1 MQPAAFFIILPER
14 GATRPMRKKITAV
27 LLCFLLLCCLL
38 PVQPAQAAFNPP
50 FEVNADAVYMVN
62 LDTGRVVYEKNA
74 TKARAPASLTK
85 LMTSLLLMENCADL
99 PGTEITAPGY
109 IFDELYGTG
118 SSHADI
124 RPYET
129 VTAQTL
135 LYAMLLPSGNEAAS
149 ITADWLGNGNLDNFF
164 FTMNARAKQ
173 LGCVNTSFTNAHGL
187 FGMDAGHYSCAYDM
201 YLIAKACYDTPGFM
215 EVASSES
222 YDMPFTNKHTSP
234 EYASKPDCAYTIYS
248 TNYLQRSSSYIY
260 RSDVHGLKTGSTPE
274 AGFNLVSTATQNGE
288 TYMLVVMGTPYEK
301 DEYGYGL
308 AFSVTSQL
316 YDWAF
321 ENFSV
326 SPSLD
331 VEAPLQE
338 VAVKYADSTDTVLL
352 YPEESFTTLL
362 PNEAD
367 ESVLQK
373 TYLLPESVAA
383 PIKKGDVIGAVKLS
397 LAGEEL
403 GTVALVSHTDIE
415 RSELLYRWAQFREFT
430 GGLYFRTVLVLL
442 GILLAA
448 YFVMM
453 RVLER
458 RHRMQADGY
467 VDGRPARRG
476 SPVERDNS
484 SQRRPRR

>member
-1 MQPAAFFIILPER
+1 
-14 GATRPMRKKITAV
+14 MRKKIAA
-27 LLCFLLLCCLL
+27 CFVCVLLLCCLFCGS
-38 PVQPAQAAFNPP
+38 ASAAFTPP

-74 TKARAPASLTK
+74 TKPRAPASLTK

-99 PGTEITAPGY
+99 DGTEVTAPGY

-129 VTAQTL
+129 ITARTL

-149 ITADWLGNGNLDNFF
+149 ITADFLGNGNLDNFF
-164 FTMNARAKQ
+164 YTMNARAKQ
-173 LGCVNTSFTNAHGL
+173 LGCVATSFTNAHGL
-187 FGMDAGHYSCAYDM
+187 WGMEYGHYSCAYDM
-201 YLIAKACYDTPGFM
+201 YLIGKACYETPGFM

-222 YDMPFTNKHTSP
+222 YEMPFTNKHPNP
-234 EYASKPDCAYTIYS
+234 EYASRPDCAYVIYS
-248 TNYLQRSSSYIY
+248 TNYLQRTSSKIY

-274 AGFNLVSTATQNGE
+274 AGYNLVSTATKNGE
-288 TYMLVVMGTPYEK
+288 TYMLVVMGAPYEK
-301 DEYGYGL
+301 DEYGYGM
-308 AFSVTSQL
+308 AFSVSSQL

-326 SPSLD
+326 SPALD
-331 VEAPLQE
+331 VSVPLQE
-338 VAVKYADSTDTVLL
+338 VEVKYADSTDTVLL

-367 ESVLQK
+367 ETVLQK

-415 RSELLYRWAQFREFT
+415 RSDLLYGWAQLKLFFNS
-430 GGLYFRTVLVLL
+430 LYFRTVLVLL
-442 GILLAA
+442 ALLVAG
-448 YFVMM
+448 YLVLL

-467 VDGRPARRG
+467 VDGKPVRRG
-476 SPVERDNS
+476 TAVDRTPHD
-484 SQRRPRR
+484 PRRHRR